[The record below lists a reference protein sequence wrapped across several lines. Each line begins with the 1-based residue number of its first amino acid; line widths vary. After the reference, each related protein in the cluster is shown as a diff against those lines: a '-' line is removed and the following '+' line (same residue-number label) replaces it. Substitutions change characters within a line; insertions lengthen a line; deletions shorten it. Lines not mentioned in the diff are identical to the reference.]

1 MEYQITVSEYELK
14 TLMDL
19 VSTQLIKERK
29 NFKIFVKEGR
39 DTAVELQATTCNALY
54 LLLGKLTINIVS
66 GGRE

>member
-29 NFKIFVKEGR
+29 DFKIFVNSVDK
-39 DTAVELQATTCNALY
+39 TVY
-54 LLLGKLTINIVS
+54 IV
-66 GGRE
+66 